1 MDIIKAIPSDL
12 VEIMYLLRVCVKD
25 MNEKGMKQ
33 WNNVY
38 PDLLLMKKN
47 LYGGL
52 IYLAKER
59 GVCKGMV
66 TLNQEMPED
75 YNEILTNTDDK
86 KTLFIQW
93 LAVHPKWQNKGISK
107 MLMDFAENF
116 AKENG
121 YKSILLDVFNNHE
134 IAHQICQ
141 KYNYHEVGKFH
152 STMQKIAYVCYE
164 KELE

>member
-1 MDIIKAIPSDL
+1 MEIIKAIPSDL

-33 WNNVY
+33 WNNAY
-38 PDLLLMKKN
+38 PDATLMKKN
-47 LYGGL
+47 LYSGI
-52 IYLAKER
+52 IYLVKDK

-66 TLNQEMPED
+66 TLNNEMPED
-75 YNEILTNTDDK
+75 YSEIIEINNHK
-86 KTLFIQW
+86 KTMFIQW

-107 MLMDFAENF
+107 MLMDFAEDF
-116 AKENG
+116 AKKN
-121 YKSILLDVFNNHE
+121 KFNSILLDVFSNHE

-152 STMQKIAYVCYE
+152 SSQQKIAYICYE
-164 KELE
+164 KEIK